1 MSLTFTILLTSLI
14 ERNTKSTGP
23 CRRTGLNEGTP
34 PPYCREVFARWA
46 MRDRNRTRSDIS
58 KMSSPVDPID
68 GLPPLPRRTPK
79 PTRTWRYVLLL
90 VTLLLV
96 ANSIA
101 GERGLVALFRANQE
115 HAYQQ
120 EMLDALRTENDR
132 LHRYA
137 EALAD
142 QPRFIEDLARRN
154 LGMIKP
160 GEQLFIVRTTEQSTD
175 DLTTGTPD
183 PPTGTTI
190 P

>member
-1 MSLTFTILLTSLI
+1 M
-14 ERNTKSTGP
+14 
-23 CRRTGLNEGTP
+23 
-34 PPYCREVFARWA
+34 
-46 MRDRNRTRSDIS
+46 
-58 KMSSPVDPID
+58 
-68 GLPPLPRRTPK
+68 
-79 PTRTWRYVLLL
+79 LLL

>member
-1 MSLTFTILLTSLI
+1 MALPGLDRT
-14 ERNTKSTGP
+14 
-23 CRRTGLNEGTP
+23 RTG
-34 PPYCREVFARWA
+34 V
-46 MRDRNRTRSDIS
+46 S

-68 GLPPLPRRTPK
+68 GLPPPPRRTPK
-79 PTRTWRYVLLL
+79 PTRTGRYAVLL

-96 ANSIA
+96 ANALA

-120 EMLDALRTENDR
+120 EMLDALRAENDR

-142 QPRFIEDLARRN
+142 QPRFIEDLARRH

-160 GEQLFIVRTTEQSTD
+160 GEQLFTVRTTTEQNTD
-175 DLTTGTPD
+175 DLVSATPGL
-183 PPTGTTI
+183 PAVTNVP
-190 P
+190 